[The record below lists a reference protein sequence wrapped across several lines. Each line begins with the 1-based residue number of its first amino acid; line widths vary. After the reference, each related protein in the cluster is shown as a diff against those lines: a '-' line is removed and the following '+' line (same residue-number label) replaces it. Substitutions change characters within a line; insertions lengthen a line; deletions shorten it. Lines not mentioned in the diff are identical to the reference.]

1 MSNARAVG
9 GDAATVLVV
18 DDADAVRELVRLAL
32 ERTGRSIVVA
42 ASGAEAV
49 AAAAGLAIDLLIT
62 DVLLPDVSGPE
73 LAAVLRADHPSLR
86 VIYISGWY
94 DHADFPGV
102 RDGPLLTKPF
112 SIDDL
117 RRAVAGAFDDTGEG
131 PA

>member
-1 MSNARAVG
+1 MSNVCAGR
-9 GDAATVLVV
+9 GDPATVLVV
-18 DDADAVRELVRLAL
+18 DDAEAVRELVRLAL
-32 ERTGRSIVVA
+32 QGTGRRIVVA

-49 AAAAGLAIDLLIT
+49 AEAAGLPIDVLVT
-62 DVLLPDVSGPE
+62 DVLLPDLSGPE
-73 LAAVLRADHPSLR
+73 LAAVLRAEHPTLR

-117 RRAVAGAFDDTGEG
+117 RRAVAAAFDDAGEG

>member
-1 MSNARAVG
+1 MSNVRAVG

-73 LAAVLRADHPSLR
+73 LAAVLRAEHPSLR